1 MNTGSRV
8 HGTQVGSVC
17 LCVFCISAQRAM
29 CAVSGLSVRSI
40 VGVCVRV
47 CVCVCV
53 CTSARNDE
61 SFRRTATN
69 RHAFAH
75 VTIYNLCH

>member
-53 CTSARNDE
+53 CTTAMMTTVMMLMMTISCALRSIC
-61 SFRRTATN
+61 SF
-69 RHAFAH
+69 
-75 VTIYNLCH
+75 IIL